1 MKNIKKYLSLA
12 AILVLIVSA
21 CTKVA
26 DLPYYD
32 KGQPVTL
39 TASKTAV
46 TATPA
51 DSVNPV
57 IAFNWTDPNYKQ
69 DSLLYKFVLEID
81 STGRNFAK
89 KSIKIVTGAQSTSL
103 TGRELNNILLNYG
116 FALGTPYDLDIR
128 VISSYGNNNESYQS
142 NVVKVRVTPYNDP
155 SVLTTTASTVVCSI
169 ATQTQQANV
178 FNWSKSFSGYSG
190 NVTYTIQYD
199 SAGKNFANI
208 KQIAIGNN
216 LYTKPLLQK
225 ELNETGLNCNIAG
238 GAVGKVD
245 YRIKAVTAQGA
256 ISYSNT
262 VSITITTYAM
272 KLYLV
277 GGSSPAGWTPAAAT
291 PLMPDTRFP
300 GTFFTY
306 AYLNSGGGGI
316 KFLTENTDW
325 NTPTQTIFGDAN
337 GSGTSGTITSTGG
350 GNNINVATDGVYRIT
365 VDLSASKYY
374 LQTGGIGAV
383 GLVGAFQ
390 GWSPSTAIKM
400 SNFAPNRF
408 LQITNMTTNDEFKFH
423 DGNAW
428 DNSANNLSRWY
439 DVDAGNKI
447 IINGT
452 GAGNNF
458 KWAGATGP
466 VRAIFDYGDVNN
478 PQWSLT
484 PATEMRV
491 VGDGIQGVPDW
502 NPGASPQ
509 MTYAGNGVWTITITL
524 VGGKDIKFLAG
535 NDWGAF
541 DYEDNSGGS
550 TATGT
555 PRKIKWEGGNNFK
568 TPLTTGSYTITLN
581 EYTQTV
587 TIN

>member
-1 MKNIKKYLSLA
+1 MTKTIKNLIIGLLSVA
-12 AILVLIVSA
+12 VIAG
-21 CTKVA
+21 CKKVA
-26 DLPYYD
+26 DLPYYEN
-32 KGQPVTL
+32 GTAITL
-39 TASKTAV
+39 TADKTAV
-46 TATPA
+46 TPAPA
-51 DSVNPV
+51 DSLVKV
-57 IAFNWTDPNYKQ
+57 INFSWTDPGYKQ
-69 DSLLYKFVLEID
+69 DTSLYKFVLEID
-81 STGRNFAK
+81 STGRNFVK
-89 KSIKIVTGAQSTSL
+89 ENIKVVTGSKSTSL
-103 TGRELNNILLNYG
+103 TGKELNAILLGYG
-116 FALGTPYDLDIR
+116 FTLGTPYDLDIR
-128 VISSYGNNNESYQS
+128 VTSSYGNNNESYKS
-142 NVVKVRVTPYNDP
+142 NVLKVRVTPYNDP
-155 SVLTTTASTVVCSI
+155 SVLTTTATTVVCSI
-169 ATQTQQANV
+169 ATSTQQANV
-178 FNWSKSFSGYSG
+178 FNWSRSFNGYTG

-199 SAGKNFANI
+199 SAGKNFAVP
-208 KQIAIGNN
+208 KQIAIGTN
-216 LYTKPLLQK
+216 LYTKAMIQK
-225 ELNETGLNCNIAG
+225 DLNETGLNCGIAG

-256 ISYSNT
+256 TSYSNT

-337 GSGTSGTITSTGG
+337 GSGTSGTITSSGG
-350 GNNINVATDGVYRIT
+350 GNNINVPTDGVYRIT
-365 VDLSASKYY
+365 VDLSNSKYF

-390 GWSPSTAIKM
+390 GWSPGAAIKM

-408 LQITNMTTNDEFKFH
+408 IFITNMTNNDEFKFH
-423 DGNAW
+423 DGDAW

-439 DVDAGNKI
+439 DVDAANKI

-458 KWAGATGP
+458 KWTGTTGP

-509 MTYAGNGVWTITITL
+509 MTYAGNGVWTLTLTL
-524 VGGKDIKFLAG
+524 VAGKDIKFLAG

-555 PRKIKWEGGNNFK
+555 PRKIKWEGGSNFK
-568 TPLTTGSYTITLN
+568 TPTTTGSYTISLN

>member
-1 MKNIKKYLSLA
+1 MKNIFKILA
-12 AILVLIVSA
+12 LAVTTVVMVTA

-26 DLPYYD
+26 DLPYYENG
-32 KGQPVTL
+32 KSVTL
-39 TASKTAV
+39 TANKTAV

-51 DSVNPV
+51 DSLNQV
-57 IAFNWTDPNYKQ
+57 IAFSWTNPEYKQ
-69 DSLLYKFVLEID
+69 DSSLYKFVLEID

-89 KSIKIVTGAQSTSL
+89 KSMKVVTGVAGTSL
-103 TGRELNNILLNYG
+103 TGKELNNILLNYG

-128 VISSYGNNNESYQS
+128 VISSYGNNNERYTS
-142 NVVKVRVTPYNDP
+142 NVLKVRVTPYNDP
-155 SVLTTTASTVVCSI
+155 SVLTTSATTVVCSI

-178 FNWSKSFSGYSG
+178 FNWSRSFNGYSG

-199 SAGKNFANI
+199 SAGKNFAVP
-208 KQIAIGNN
+208 KQIAIGDN
-216 LYTKPLLQK
+216 LYTKALQQK
-225 ELNETGLNCNIAG
+225 ELNETGLNCGIAG

-245 YRIKAVTAQGA
+245 YRVKAVTAQGA

-277 GGSSPAGWTPAAAT
+277 GGSAPAGWTPAAAT
-291 PLMPDTRFP
+291 PLIPDTRFP

-306 AYLNSGGGGI
+306 AYLTSGGGGI

-337 GSGTSGTITSTGG
+337 GSGTSGNITSAGG
-350 GNNINVATDGVYRIT
+350 GNNINVATDGVYRVT
-365 VDLSASKYY
+365 VDLSNSKYY

-390 GWSPSTAIKM
+390 GWSPGAAIKM

-408 LQITNMTTNDEFKFH
+408 IYITNMSNNDEFKFH

-428 DNSANNLSRWY
+428 DNSANNISRWY
-439 DVDAGNKI
+439 DVDGSNNI

-458 KWAGATGP
+458 KWTGTTGP
-466 VRAIFDYGDVNN
+466 VRAIFDYGNVNS

-484 PATEMRV
+484 DGTEMRV
-491 VGDGIQGVPDW
+491 VGDGIQGVNAWDPA
-502 NPGASPQ
+502 ASPQ
-509 MTYAGNGVWTITITL
+509 MTYAGNGVWTITLNL
-524 VGGKDIKFLAG
+524 VAGKDIKFLAG
-535 NDWGAF
+535 NAWGAF

-555 PRKIKWEGGNNFK
+555 ARKIKWEGGDNFK
-568 TPLTTGSYTITLN
+568 TPTSSGSYTITLN

>member
-208 KQIAIGNN
+208 KQIVIGDN
-216 LYTKPLLQK
+216 LYSKALLQK

>member
-51 DSVNPV
+51 DSVTPV

-69 DSLLYKFVLEID
+69 DSLLYKFMLEID
-81 STGRNFAK
+81 STGRNFTK
-89 KSIKIVTGAQSTSL
+89 KSIKIVTGAQTTSL

-128 VISSYGNNNESYQS
+128 VTSSYGNNNESYLS

-199 SAGKNFANI
+199 SAGKNFASI
-208 KQIAIGNN
+208 KQIVIGDN

-337 GSGTSGTITSTGG
+337 GSGTSGTITSAGG
-350 GNNINVATDGVYRIT
+350 GNNINVAADGVYRIT
-365 VDLSASKYY
+365 VDLSNSKYF

-423 DGNAW
+423 DGDAW

-439 DVDAGNKI
+439 DVNASNAI

-509 MTYAGNGVWTITITL
+509 MTYAGNGVWTLTLTL
-524 VGGKDIKFLAG
+524 VAGKDIKFLAG

-568 TPLTTGSYTITLN
+568 TPTTTGSYTISLN

>member
-208 KQIAIGNN
+208 KQIVIGDN
-216 LYTKPLLQK
+216 LYSKALLQK

-337 GSGTSGTITSTGG
+337 GSGTSGTITSAGG

-423 DGNAW
+423 DGDAW

-568 TPLTTGSYTITLN
+568 TPTTTGSYTITLN

>member
-208 KQIAIGNN
+208 KQIVIGDN
-216 LYTKPLLQK
+216 LYSKALLQK

-509 MTYAGNGVWTITITL
+509 MTYAGNGVWTLTLTL
-524 VGGKDIKFLAG
+524 VAGKDIKFLAG

-568 TPLTTGSYTITLN
+568 TPTTTGSYTITLN

>member
-208 KQIAIGNN
+208 KQIVIGDN
-216 LYTKPLLQK
+216 LYSKALLQK
-225 ELNETGLNCNIAG
+225 EQNETGLNCNIAG

-458 KWAGATGP
+458 KWAGASGP